1 MTNMNTFENVRSWHS
16 ELTENADENIII
28 YLVANFADLE
38 EEREVTT
45 EQAIALMKELGM
57 HHYIETSAQTGQN
70 IVNLFETATK
80 HIFLVNEDSLDDYV
94 SKICC

>member
-1 MTNMNTFENVRSWHS
+1 MNTFENVRSWHS

-45 EQAIALMKELGM
+45 E
-57 HHYIETSAQTGQN
+57 
-70 IVNLFETATK
+70 
-80 HIFLVNEDSLDDYV
+80 
-94 SKICC
+94 